1 MPFNVYERKLTDE
14 FFNSEIGRVVK
25 DAIYNDMTIMCE
37 DVGIITG
44 GEYTSNDITIVYE
57 SDNHEPIMRTGNV
70 SYRDTLLVEN
80 LEENIRTVQIH
91 TAHSTSNGKHIVYAI
106 NGVTGGGPFYLI
118 WTTTIFVNNEPVN
131 TYSKR
136 IKVIPKAI
144 HEVLSEEE

>member
-1 MPFNVYERKLTDE
+1 MPFDIYERKISDE
-14 FFNSEIGRVVK
+14 FFISEIGRTVK
-25 DAIYNDMTIMCE
+25 DAIYNNMTVTCKSP
-37 DVGIITG
+37 VCFITG
-44 GEYTSNDITIVYE
+44 GEYNSIDVTIVYE

-106 NGVTGGGPFYLI
+106 NEVTGGGPFYLI

-144 HEVLSEEE
+144 HEVLSEE